1 MRPSLNKWTI
11 EAKSPLRVPPH
22 YVEWKLTS
30 ATRQC
35 SMRRRRDAEQNV
47 ESVLA
52 RVTPREPEFTAKLLG
67 QETGSDQLVQRSKA
81 YS

>member
-1 MRPSLNKWTI
+1 
-11 EAKSPLRVPPH
+11 
-22 YVEWKLTS
+22 
-30 ATRQC
+30 
-35 SMRRRRDAEQNV
+35 MRRRRDAQQNV
-47 ESVLA
+47 ESALA